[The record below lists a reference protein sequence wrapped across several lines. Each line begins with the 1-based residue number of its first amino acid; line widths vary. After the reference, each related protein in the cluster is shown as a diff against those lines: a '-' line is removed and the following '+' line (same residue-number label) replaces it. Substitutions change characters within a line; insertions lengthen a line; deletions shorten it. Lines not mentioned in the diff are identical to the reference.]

1 MIVGLDANIICYA
14 FDDAYPEHEKLK
26 DLLLKLSPENKIALN
41 PTTIHEAY
49 HTLVFSQK
57 WTPEESADA
66 LKVLLN
72 NPYSE
77 FNNQT
82 RKTSIIALNLSVQYN
97 LGGRDALITANY
109 IANKITIMY
118 THDKA
123 LLKLQK
129 ITWKNTSLTYKDP
142 LIQK

>member
-14 FDDAYPEHEKLK
+14 FDDEYPEHEKMK
-26 DLLLKLSPENKIALN
+26 DFLLNLSADNKIALN

-57 WTPEESADA
+57 WDPEESANS
-66 LKVLLN
+66 LRVLLN
-72 NPYSE
+72 NPFSE
-77 FNNQT
+77 FFNQT
-82 RKTSIIALNLSVQYN
+82 RKTCIIALNLSVKYK

-109 IANKITIMY
+109 LANKISIMY

-129 ITWKNTSLTYKDP
+129 IIWKNTNLTYKDP
-142 LIQK
+142 LI

>member
-14 FDDAYPEHEKLK
+14 LDDAYPEHEKLK
-26 DLLLKLSPENKIALN
+26 GLLIDLSTENKIALN

-57 WTPEESADA
+57 WTPEETADA
-66 LKVLLN
+66 LRVLLK
-72 NPYSE
+72 NPYIE
-77 FNNQT
+77 FFNQT
-82 RKTSIIALNLSVQYN
+82 IKTSTIALNLSVKHN

-109 IANKITIMY
+109 IANKISILY
-118 THDKA
+118 THDKQ

-129 ITWKNTSLTYKDP
+129 ITWKNTILTYEDP
-142 LIQK
+142 LL